1 MNRVVNSLNI
11 LIIVLFFVSCNSNK
25 PEHDADNL
33 SDTDTFVI
41 DDLHENDD
49 TYEGL
54 DSFDDDL
61 EADTDQED
69 DIPYERP
76 DFEEPDED
84 FSWKTCLPVVET
96 GDELCFYPRKSEVPC
111 SLPEEYGVSHILSR
125 NSKGDY
131 NLKSVGVNENHYFF
145 VHDAAEVS
153 STVYRCDREEGKAS
167 VVLSNMPYMADNGET
182 KWIDIENNFIVFSYM
197 SVKSMPANRNQSCYL
212 GKMDGDWEIKRI
224 AGFDKECHEPQ
235 VVWPYV
241 VYREEWPG
249 WLHVYDIRTGEDR
262 KLEGYKVYSFHH
274 DGKKAYINAIIGT
287 GDEAM
292 NSDIFSKGPFPSG
305 IFEVDL
311 ETFEVIPVEIFLRKS
326 PHAPFIYGSYLIY
339 STRREWTLYSSDY
352 WSRNGMAIVLYDLF
366 NRTETI
372 LTDTMTGNNGRA
384 FINYPYAGWVDG
396 SEYDGSEG
404 GWQKVINL
412 ETDEEWVLEHNK
424 SMADP
429 VVMKNYSVIY
439 FAIVGGTTVDDYE
452 GVCVTEFHDPGKV
465 EPNETCHDSNPC
477 TDDIYSV
484 TLQKCTNI
492 PNRSNCDDGDADT
505 PVDVCTEGKCKGYQ
519 TVADTSEMMEIPAGK
534 YYVGSYSPPADLID
548 PDERPWES
556 WIAYYENY
564 LPLYYIDKYEVTQ
577 KDYSECVEAGICSE
591 PVKKRSGWRSDYWGN
606 SEYDNYP
613 VLYVNYYEAEKYCKW
628 RGKRLPT
635 EFEWV
640 KAANGGEKR
649 WYPWGDVDPDSD
661 NRFGNIFYSL
671 NETKSYDTAEV
682 GTYPLDISPFGVMD
696 LNGNVSEWTSSNWTM
711 NLGTDATYG
720 DKLKVVKG
728 GRWEETSNYS
738 GWIAQ
743 RMAAT
748 PWTSSNTVG
757 FRCVKSVSGE

>member
-1 MNRVVNSLNI
+1 MRNI
-11 LIIVLFFVSCNSNK
+11 LIIFLLSVFWSCTSCDNGQN
-25 PEHDADNL
+25 HD
-33 SDTDTFVI
+33 SDQDS
-41 DDLHENDD
+41 DQDSQDLQDEQDEQD
-49 TYEGL
+49 KDK
-54 DSFDDDL
+54 DS
-61 EADTDQED
+61 T
-69 DIPYERP
+69 
-76 DFEEPDED
+76 EPDEIPD
-84 FSWKTCLPVVET
+84 DETDNDIFERPCLPVPET
-96 GDELCFYPRKSEVPC
+96 GDELCFYPRKSDVPC
-111 SLPEEYGVSHILSR
+111 SLPDEYGVAHILSR
-125 NSKGDY
+125 NSKGNY
-131 NLKSVGVNENHYFF
+131 NSESVGLNDGYYFF
-145 VHDAAEVS
+145 MQGDVGTS
-153 STVYRCDREEGKAS
+153 RTIYRCSRKGESSEIIFTSTFEG
-167 VVLSNMPYMADNGET
+167 DET
-182 KWIDIENNFIVFSYM
+182 SRVRSFDIENDYIVLSY
-197 SVKSMPANRNQSCYL
+197 SSGSRNTDQNQSCYL
-212 GKMDGDWEIKRI
+212 GKMEGDWELKRI
-224 AGFDKECHEPQ
+224 AGFDKDCHEPQ

-262 KLEGYKVYSFHH
+262 KLEGYKVDSFHH
-274 DGKKAYINAIIGT
+274 DGKKAYINAVIGND
-287 GDEAM
+287 DEAF
-292 NSDIFSKGPFPSG
+292 NSVLSRGPFYLS
-305 IFEVDL
+305 IFEIDL
-311 ETFEVIPVEIFLRKS
+311 ETFEVTPVEVFLKK
-326 PHAPFIYGSYLIY
+326 PTYAPFVYGSYLIY
-339 STRREWTLYSSDY
+339 DSGREWTLYSDDY
-352 WSRNGMAIVLYDLF
+352 WSRNGAAIVLYDLF

-412 ETDEEWVLEHNK
+412 ETDDEWVLEHNNK

-439 FAIVGGTTVDDYE
+439 FAIVGGTTVDDIE
-452 GVCVTEFHDPGKV
+452 GVCVAEFPDPGKV

-492 PNRSNCDDGDADT
+492 PNRSACDDGDADT

-519 TVADTSEMMEIPAGK
+519 TVADTAEMMEIPAGE
-534 YYVGSYSPPADLID
+534 YYIGSYSPPADLID
-548 PDERPWES
+548 PDERPWER
-556 WIAYYENY
+556 WGDNYNNY
-564 LPLYYIDKYEVTQ
+564 LPLYYIDKYEVIQ
-577 KDYSECVEAGICSE
+577 KDYRECVEAGVCSE

-606 SEYDNYP
+606 PDYDNYP

-640 KAANGGEKR
+640 KAANGGEMI
-649 WYPWGDVDPDSD
+649 WYPWGDVDPDST

-696 LNGNVSEWTSSNWTM
+696 LNGNVSEWTSSNWTRM
-711 NLGTDATYG
+711 LGYEATYG

-757 FRCVKSVSGE
+757 FRCVKD

>member
-1 MNRVVNSLNI
+1 MRNI
-11 LIIVLFFVSCNSNK
+11 LIILLLLLFWSCTSCNSNNPDNDK
-25 PEHDADNL
+25 DVAADEDIFNDSDNSDIDEN
-33 SDTDTFVI
+33 SDTDADVEPEEI
-41 DDLHENDD
+41 SDDD
-49 TYEGL
+49 T
-54 DSFDDDL
+54 DDD
-61 EADTDQED
+61 
-69 DIPYERP
+69 IFERP
-76 DFEEPDED
+76 
-84 FSWKTCLPVVET
+84 CLPVPET
-96 GDELCFYPRKSEVPC
+96 GDELCFYPRKSDVPC
-111 SLPEEYGVSHILSR
+111 LIPEEYGVSHILSR

-131 NLKSVGVNENHYFF
+131 NLKSVGVNGSHYFF

-153 STVYRCDREEGKAS
+153 STVYRCNREEGKAS

-197 SVKSMPANRNQSCYL
+197 SVQSMPANRNQSCYL
-212 GKMDGDWEIKRI
+212 GKMEGDWELKRI
-224 AGFDKECHEPQ
+224 AGFEKDCHEPQ

-274 DGKKAYINAIIGT
+274 DGKKVYINAIIGT
-287 GDEAM
+287 GNEAM

-339 STRREWTLYSSDY
+339 GTRREWTLYSSDY

-534 YYVGSYSPPADLID
+534 YYIGSYSPPADLID

-556 WIAYYENY
+556 WVSYDDSY

-577 KDYSECVEAGICSE
+577 KGYSECVEAGICSK
-591 PVKKRSGWRSDYWGN
+591 PVKKRSGWRSDYWG
-606 SEYDNYP
+606 SPEYDNYP

-649 WYPWGDVDPDSD
+649 WYPWGDVDPDST

-682 GTYPLDISPFGVMD
+682 GTFLLDISPFGVMD

-728 GRWEETSNYS
+728 GRWEENSNYS

-757 FRCVKSVSGE
+757 FRCVKD

>member
-1 MNRVVNSLNI
+1 MRNI
-11 LIIVLFFVSCNSNK
+11 LIMFLLFLLCLCISCDSNNPDNDK
-25 PEHDADNL
+25 DVDADENIFNDSDNSETDDNFPDDL
-33 SDTDTFVI
+33 SDEALAESDEI
-41 DDLHENDD
+41 PDDD
-49 TYEGL
+49 T
-54 DSFDDDL
+54 D
-61 EADTDQED
+61 ED
-69 DIPYERP
+69 IFERP
-76 DFEEPDED
+76 
-84 FSWKTCLPVVET
+84 CLPVPET
-96 GDELCFYPRKSEVPC
+96 GDELCFYPRKSDVPC
-111 SLPEEYGVSHILSR
+111 SIPEEYGVAHILSR
-125 NSKGDY
+125 NKEDSY
-131 NLKSVGVNENHYFF
+131 NQSWIGLNNENYFF
-145 VHDAAEVS
+145 TKLSNDPDFHMI
-153 STVYRCDREEGKAS
+153 TYRCNRKNG
-167 VVLSNMPYMADNGET
+167 VVEKILTNIPATGTDGVA
-182 KWIDIENNFIVFSYM
+182 NFFDVDGNYIIFSYF
-197 SVKSMPANRNQSCYL
+197 SLSLNGDSNRSCYL
-212 GKMDGDWEIKRI
+212 GKMEGDWELKRI
-224 AGFDKECHEPQ
+224 AEFDKDCHEPQ

-241 VYREEWPG
+241 IYREESPG

-287 GDEAM
+287 GDEAI

-484 TLQKCTNI
+484 T
-492 PNRSNCDDGDADT
+492 
-505 PVDVCTEGKCKGYQ
+505 
-519 TVADTSEMMEIPAGK
+519 
-534 YYVGSYSPPADLID
+534 
-548 PDERPWES
+548 
-556 WIAYYENY
+556 
-564 LPLYYIDKYEVTQ
+564 
-577 KDYSECVEAGICSE
+577 
-591 PVKKRSGWRSDYWGN
+591 
-606 SEYDNYP
+606 
-613 VLYVNYYEAEKYCKW
+613 
-628 RGKRLPT
+628 
-635 EFEWV
+635 
-640 KAANGGEKR
+640 
-649 WYPWGDVDPDSD
+649 
-661 NRFGNIFYSL
+661 
-671 NETKSYDTAEV
+671 
-682 GTYPLDISPFGVMD
+682 
-696 LNGNVSEWTSSNWTM
+696 
-711 NLGTDATYG
+711 
-720 DKLKVVKG
+720 
-728 GRWEETSNYS
+728 
-738 GWIAQ
+738 
-743 RMAAT
+743 
-748 PWTSSNTVG
+748 
-757 FRCVKSVSGE
+757 

>member
-1 MNRVVNSLNI
+1 DSSFSDVEEEFDSDFEDMDSV
-11 LIIVLFFVSCNSNK
+11 
-25 PEHDADNL
+25 EEEDDDNP
-33 SDTDTFVI
+33 
-41 DDLHENDD
+41 
-49 TYEGL
+49 YEG
-54 DSFDDDL
+54 
-61 EADTDQED
+61 
-69 DIPYERP
+69 P

-84 FSWKTCLPVVET
+84 FSWKTCIPVPET
-96 GDELCFYPRKSEVPC
+96 EDELCFWPRETDVPC
-111 SLPEEYGVSHILSR
+111 LLPDRYYVDFILSR
-125 NSKGDY
+125 NSKGNY
-131 NLKSVGVNENHYFF
+131 NSKSVGLNDRYYYFMQS
-145 VHDAAEVS
+145 VPEY
-153 STVYRCDREEGKAS
+153 TLTIYRCSRSTGIVKKIVTNKRDMSSDGYFLSFDIGEEY
-167 VVLSNMPYMADNGET
+167 L
-182 KWIDIENNFIVFSYM
+182 VFSYSTIKM
-197 SVKSMPANRNQSCYL
+197 NGDRDQSCYL
-212 GKMDGDWEIKRI
+212 GKMEGDWELKRI
-224 AGFDKECHEPQ
+224 AGFDKDCHEPQ

-412 ETDEEWVLEHNK
+412 ETDEEWVLEHNLK
-424 SMADP
+424 KMADP

-439 FAIVGGTTVDDYE
+439 FAIVGGTTVDDIE
-452 GVCVTEFHDPGKV
+452 GVCVAEFPDPGKV

-492 PNRSNCDDGDADT
+492 PNRSNCDDGDAET

-519 TVADTSEMMEIPAGK
+519 TVADTAEMMEIPAGE
-534 YYVGSYSPPADLID
+534 YYIGNYSPPADLID
-548 PDERPWES
+548 PDERPWER
-556 WIAYYENY
+556 WGDNYDNY

-591 PVKKRSGWRSDYWGN
+591 PVKKRSGWRSDYGGN
-606 SEYDNYP
+606 PEYDKYP

-640 KAANGGEKR
+640 KAANGGEMR

-696 LNGNVSEWTSSNWTM
+696 LNGNVSEWTASNWTRM
-711 NLGTDATYG
+711 LGYEATYG

-728 GRWEETSNYS
+728 GRWEENSNYS

-757 FRCVKSVSGE
+757 FRCVKD

>member
-1 MNRVVNSLNI
+1 MRNI
-11 LIIVLFFVSCNSNK
+11 LIIFLLSVFCLFVSCAGNNSS
-25 PEHDADNL
+25 ADKDNDFKD
-33 SDTDTFVI
+33 SDDSSFSDVEEEFDSDFEDMDSVEEE
-41 DDLHENDD
+41 DDDNP
-49 TYEGL
+49 YEG
-54 DSFDDDL
+54 
-61 EADTDQED
+61 
-69 DIPYERP
+69 P

-84 FSWKTCLPVVET
+84 FSWKTCIPVPET
-96 GDELCFYPRKSEVPC
+96 EDELCFWPRETDVPC
-111 SLPEEYGVSHILSR
+111 LLPDRYYVDFILSR
-125 NSKGDY
+125 NSKGNY
-131 NLKSVGVNENHYFF
+131 NSKSVGLNDRYYYFMQS
-145 VHDAAEVS
+145 VPEY
-153 STVYRCDREEGKAS
+153 TLTIYRCSRSTGIVKKIVTNKRDMSSDGYFLSFDIGEEY
-167 VVLSNMPYMADNGET
+167 L
-182 KWIDIENNFIVFSYM
+182 VFSYSTIKM
-197 SVKSMPANRNQSCYL
+197 NGDRDQSCYL
-212 GKMDGDWEIKRI
+212 GKMEGDWELKRI
-224 AGFDKECHEPQ
+224 AGFDKDCHEPQ

-241 VYREEWPG
+241 VYREQWPG

-274 DGKKAYINAIIGT
+274 DGKKVYINAIIGT
-287 GDEAM
+287 GDEAI

-404 GWQKVINL
+404 GWQKVVNL
-412 ETDEEWVLEHNK
+412 ETDDEWTLNHSVK
-424 SMADP
+424 DMRDP

-439 FAIVGGTTVDDYE
+439 FAIVGGTTVDDIE
-452 GVCVTEFHDPGKV
+452 GVCVAEFHEPGKV
-465 EPNETCHDSNPC
+465 ELNETCHDSNPC

-492 PNRSNCDDGDADT
+492 PNRSNCDDGDAVT

-519 TVADTSEMMEIPAGK
+519 TVADTTEMMEIPAGE
-534 YYVGSYSPPADLID
+534 YYIGNYSPPADLID
-548 PDERPWES
+548 PDERPWER
-556 WIAYYENY
+556 WGDNYNNY

-577 KDYSECVEAGICSE
+577 KDYRECVDAGICSE
-591 PVKKRSGWRSDYWGN
+591 PAKKRSGWRSDYWGN
-606 SEYDNYP
+606 PEYDNYP

-628 RGKRLPT
+628 RYKRLPT

-640 KAANGGEKR
+640 KAANGGEMR

-696 LNGNVSEWTSSNWTM
+696 LNGNVSEWTASNWTRM
-711 NLGTDATYG
+711 LGYEATYG

-728 GRWEETSNYS
+728 GRWEENSNYS

-757 FRCVKSVSGE
+757 FRCVKD